1 MDTLKLHRLAPD
13 FSLPDQQG
21 RMHRLEDYRG
31 QVVVLNFMSAEC
43 PWSARADQGL
53 LDMLEQF
60 GEQIIL
66 LSVAS
71 NANETPEQ
79 IIKAAQQ
86 RHLPKVLLDSEQV
99 VARRYKAQTTPHI
112 FIIDADGRLRYQG
125 AYDDVTFRRRE
136 PTRTYARQAVQS
148 LLAGKEPQAAQTQ
161 PYGCTI
167 VLERGE

>member
-1 MDTLKLHRLAPD
+1 MDTLKLHQPAPD
-13 FSLPDQQG
+13 FSLPDLAG
-21 RMHRLEDYRG
+21 TVHHLEDYRG
-31 QVVVLNFMSAEC
+31 QVVVVNFTSAEC

-53 LDMLEQF
+53 LGMLGQY

-66 LSVAS
+66 LPVAS

-79 IIKAAQQ
+79 IAEAALQ
-86 RHLPKVLLDSEQV
+86 RELPRVLLDREQIA
-99 VARRYKAQTTPHI
+99 ARRYQAKTTPHL

-136 PTRTYARQAVQS
+136 PTQAYARQAVQA
-148 LLAGKEPQAAQTQ
+148 LLAGHDPDPAETR

-167 VLERGE
+167 VLEI